1 MQLYDH
7 SLSPNCRKVR
17 VYCAEK
23 GLQLALRPVDL
34 LGGEQRGPEFLQR
47 NPFGAIPILEL
58 DDGTVIP
65 ESLTIIEYLEELH
78 PAPPLLGH
86 DPLGRALI
94 RAWERRAELGV
105 ILQGTRRF
113 LHSSPYFA
121 ARGVEQNPKVV
132 EEAGGVL
139 RSRLSLFDAHLQ
151 HSEWLTPTFSLAD
164 ISLMVGIDF
173 IAQSDFQLDPAWTHL
188 TRWYETIKQRP
199 SAGA

>member
-7 SLSPNCRKVR
+7 PLSPNCRKVR

-34 LGGEQRGPEFLQR
+34 LDGEQRGPEFLQR

-65 ESLTIIEYLEELH
+65 ESLAIIEYLEELH

-86 DPLGRALI
+86 APLSRALV

-121 ARGVEQNPKVV
+121 ARGLEQNPKVV

-139 RSRLSLFDAHLQ
+139 RARLSLFDAHLQ
-151 HSEWLTPTFSLAD
+151 RSEWLTPTFSLAD

-188 TRWYETIKQRP
+188 TRWYEEMKGRP

>member
-23 GLQLALRPVDL
+23 GIQLVLRPVDL

-78 PAPPLLGH
+78 PAPPLLGY
-86 DPLGRALI
+86 DPLSRALV

-139 RSRLSLFDAHLQ
+139 RGRLSLFDAHLQ
-151 HSEWLTPTFSLAD
+151 HSEWLTENFSLAD

-173 IAQSDFQLDPAWTHL
+173 IAQSDFPLDPAWTHL

>member
-1 MQLYDH
+1 MPKRGF
-7 SLSPNCRKVR
+7 SWRC
-17 VYCAEK
+17 
-23 GLQLALRPVDL
+23 GPVDL

-58 DDGTVIP
+58 DAGTVIP
-65 ESLTIIEYLEELH
+65 ESLTIIEYLDSELH

-86 DPLGRALI
+86 DPLSRALV

-121 ARGVEQNPKVV
+121 ARGVEQNPAVV

-151 HSEWLTPTFSLAD
+151 HS
-164 ISLMVGIDF
+164 G
-173 IAQSDFQLDPAWTHL
+173 
-188 TRWYETIKQRP
+188 
-199 SAGA
+199 G

>member
-7 SLSPNCRKVR
+7 PLSPNCRKVR

-23 GLQLALRPVDL
+23 GLSLALRPVDL

-65 ESLTIIEYLEELH
+65 ESLAIIEYLEELH
-78 PAPPLLGH
+78 PSPPLLGR
-86 DPLGRALI
+86 DPLSRALV
-94 RAWERRAELGV
+94 RAWERRAGLGV
-105 ILQGTRRF
+105 IRQGTRRF

-139 RSRLSLFDAHLQ
+139 MARLSLIDEHLKDA
-151 HSEWLTPTFSLAD
+151 EWLTAAFSLAD
-164 ISLMVGIDF
+164 VTLMVGLDF
-173 IAQSDFQLDPAWTHL
+173 IAQSHFQLNPAWTHL
-188 TRWYETIKQRP
+188 ARWHAKMKQRP
-199 SAGA
+199 SAKA

>member
-23 GLQLALRPVDL
+23 GIQLALRPVDL

-86 DPLGRALI
+86 DPLSRALV

-139 RSRLSLFDAHLQ
+139 RGRLSLFDAHLQ
-151 HSEWLTPTFSLAD
+151 HSEWLTENFSLAD

-173 IAQSDFQLDPAWTHL
+173 IAQSDFPLDPAWTHL

>member
-7 SLSPNCRKVR
+7 PLSPNCRKVR

-65 ESLTIIEYLEELH
+65 ESLAIIEYVEELH
-78 PAPPLLGH
+78 PSPPLLGH
-86 DPLGRALI
+86 DPLSRALV

-139 RSRLSLFDAHLQ
+139 TARLSLMNAHLKDN
-151 HSEWLTPTFSLAD
+151 EWLTATFSLAD
-164 ISLMVGIDF
+164 ITLMVGIDF

-188 TRWYETIKQRP
+188 TRWHDKMKQRP

>member
-7 SLSPNCRKVR
+7 PLSPNCRKVR

-23 GLQLALRPVDL
+23 SLQLALRPVDL
-34 LGGEQRGPEFLQR
+34 LGGEQRGPDFLQR

-78 PAPPLLGH
+78 PALPLLGH
-86 DPLGRALI
+86 DPLSRALV

-139 RSRLSLFDAHLQ
+139 RARLSLFDAHLQ
-151 HSEWLTPTFSLAD
+151 HSEWLAEDFSLAD

-173 IAQSDFQLDPAWTHL
+173 IAQSDFRLDPAWTHL
-188 TRWYETIKQRP
+188 TRWYETMQQRP